1 MVAEG
6 HNVGN
11 HTFHHPDMSKI
22 STKEAFEKELN
33 DLETLYQQTTGQPM
47 KKYYRPPQG
56 KYSESNLKMAND
68 MGYKTFF
75 WSLAYVDWNT
85 DDQPSAEEAYAKLLP
100 RIHDGAIV
108 LLHSTSATNAAILDA
123 LLTKW
128 EEMGYTFAS
137 LDQLPG
143 LA

>member
-1 MVAEG
+1 M
-6 HNVGN
+6 GN

-68 MGYKTFF
+68 MGYKTFSGV
-75 WSLAYVDWNT
+75 WPMWTGMKISS
-85 DDQPSAEEAYAKLLP
+85 QPKRKPLKSC
-100 RIHDGAIV
+100 
-108 LLHSTSATNAAILDA
+108 
-123 LLTKW
+123 
-128 EEMGYTFAS
+128 
-137 LDQLPG
+137 
-143 LA
+143 